1 MPKADG
7 ARSDAGERATTAI
20 TPSGIVVVES
30 KLRPGPIRTDLIQ
43 RESIA
48 QELIEAADKNVILVD
63 APIGYGKTTL
73 LMQWRVHTAEPRP
86 FAWVTLDGDDNDL
99 MRLWT
104 YIAEAVRRVE
114 PQVGAE
120 MMGILR
126 HSEGTP
132 PEAMMPRL
140 INELAVLPRKIV
152 IVLDDLFEIKESA
165 CIQSIGLLIEY
176 LPPTAQLVIA
186 TRSEPPMSLNRLRL
200 ADEMLEIRTSKIR
213 FQVDDAS
220 SLLRRVL
227 GRDLPPREVE
237 ELVERTEGWPAG
249 LYLAALSLQGRVDTA
264 TFVEQFAGDHRHV
277 ADYLTMEVL
286 NRQPER
292 TRRFLA
298 RTSILDRLT
307 ASLCDAVTGMG
318 RSASTLDELERSN
331 LFLVAIDER
340 RQWYRYHRLFQG
352 LLKSELRRSEGEL
365 VPELHRRASAWH
377 RKWGFLREAIGHA
390 IAADDMAEARELI
403 SGNWTAYFEAG
414 QIADVQSWLDAV
426 GTERLASDP
435 VLALTAAWIAGLSG
449 RSAEGARWLELAAG
463 GSFEGALPD
472 GTTSLESGIAMA
484 RATFAF
490 RGVADAL
497 AAARRAV
504 QMEAHPK
511 GEWRAAA
518 LTMLGYYL
526 YLSGRGGDAIKPFE
540 EVAALKHPV
549 SAINLVFALSQLSM
563 IASDQGRRVDAE
575 ALALEARGLVDKHDL
590 SRSPHVST
598 SFTALGRVLGDK
610 DALGG
615 ATMEL
620 ERGLGLLR
628 GAAVPLP
635 WSTLQALLALAPVR
649 SAQGDHEG
657 AQALVLEAADI
668 VRRYEDAGDL
678 VSRLRHLE
686 RSVGSHDRRLPNEHQ
701 SLTDRELTI
710 LKLLPSD
717 LSQRQ
722 IGAELFMSINTV
734 KSHVKSIFRKLGV
747 SNRQDA
753 VARAKEQELI

>member
-7 ARSDAGERATTAI
+7 TRSDAGEQANTAI

-30 KLRPGPIRTDLIQ
+30 KLRPPPIRTDLAP
-43 RESIA
+43 RELLV
-48 QELIEAADKNVILVD
+48 QELIQAADKKLILVD

-86 FAWVTLDGDDNDL
+86 FAWVTLDGGDNDL
-99 MRLWT
+99 IRLWT

-120 MMGILR
+120 MMAILKL
-126 HSEGTP
+126 HEAT

-140 INELAVLPRKIV
+140 INELAVLPRKTV

-165 CIQSIGLLIEY
+165 CVQSIGLLMEY

-186 TRSEPPMSLNRLRL
+186 TRSEPPMSLSRLRL
-200 ADEMLEIRTSKIR
+200 ADEIVEIRTAEIR
-213 FQVDDAS
+213 FQVDEAS
-220 SLLRRVL
+220 SLLRSIV
-227 GRDLPPREVE
+227 GRDLPRREVE
-237 ELVERTEGWPAG
+237 ELVDRTEGWPAG
-249 LYLAALSLQGRVDTA
+249 LHLAALSLKGRVDTA
-264 TFVEQFAGDHRHV
+264 TFIEQFAGDHRHV
-277 ADYLTMEVL
+277 VDYLTMEVL

-307 ASLCDAVTGMG
+307 APLCDAVTGMG
-318 RSASTLDELERSN
+318 GSASTLDELERSN

-340 RQWYRYHRLFQG
+340 REWFRYHRLFQG
-352 LLKSELRRSEGEL
+352 LLKSELRRSEGDL

-377 RKWGFLREAIGHA
+377 RKWGFLRESIGHA
-390 IAADDMAEARELI
+390 IAADDIAEARELI

-414 QIADVQSWLDAV
+414 QIADVQSWLDAL
-426 GTERLASDP
+426 GSERLASDP

-449 RSAEGARWLELAAG
+449 RSAEGVRWLELAES
-463 GSFEGALPD
+463 GSFDGALPD
-472 GTTSLESGIAMA
+472 GTGSLESGIAMA

-497 AAARRAV
+497 AAAHRAV
-504 QMEAHPK
+504 ETEADTN
-511 GEWRAAA
+511 GEWRAVA
-518 LTMLGYYL
+518 LTMFGYYL
-526 YLSGRGGDAIKPFE
+526 YLSGRADEAVDPLE
-540 EVAALKHPV
+540 EVAALKYPV
-549 SAINLVFALSQLSM
+549 RTMNLVFALSQLSL
-563 IASDQGRRVDAE
+563 IASDQGRRGDAE

-590 SRSPHVST
+590 SRDPHASA
-598 SFTALGRVLGDK
+598 SFIALGRVLGDK
-610 DALGG
+610 VALDG

-620 ERGLGLLR
+620 ERALGLLR
-628 GAAVPLP
+628 ASNVPRP
-635 WSTLQALLALAPVR
+635 WSTLQALLTLAPVR
-649 SAQGDHEG
+649 LAQGNHEG
-657 AQALVLEAADI
+657 AQALVLEAAEI
-668 VRRYEDAGDL
+668 IKSYEDAGGL
-678 VSRLRHLE
+678 AGRLRHLE
-686 RSVGSHDRRLPNEHQ
+686 RTVGSHDHRLHDEHQ
-701 SLTDRELTI
+701 PLTDRELTI

-747 SNRQDA
+747 SNRREA
-753 VARAKEQELI
+753 VARGKEQGLI